1 MLFTSGQQGEN
12 IIEIRTEYW
21 EKWDKK
27 KKTTAW
33 NDQVYDYKTDT
44 LRTGNKL
51 LNTVENV
58 DPQIVFNI
66 KITKLA
72 LIQDI

>member
-1 MLFTSGQQGEN
+1 MG
-12 IIEIRTEYW
+12 
-21 EKWDKK
+21 
-27 KKTTAW
+27 
-33 NDQVYDYKTDT
+33 
-44 LRTGNKL
+44 TGNKL
-51 LNTVENV
+51 PNVIENV